1 MATISTLT
9 DTTTHPVAFADQIEV
24 LDRDEAPLLKLF
36 GVGKSNL
43 SKLGHVRDWPQ
54 TKLQWLNDTNA
65 AFTAT
70 TDTSAGTGTSIVLL
84 TGEGQKFRA
93 GDLLYVPTTG
103 EKIIV
108 VSVSSET
115 LTVIRGHGD
124 TSAVSLGAGVA
135 VERRGRAM
143 PEGYTTYAT
152 GYNTT
157 TSLEYNYTQII
168 SQAVSVTETERAT
181 VALGVKDQLD
191 YQIMKLINNGG
202 SAGELPKS
210 LEDIFYYG
218 ERIIRATTGAT
229 VAATIGFAGGF
240 DVFVNDT
247 TATTGLVTTDLARS
261 LTVADVWQKLRNVR
275 DRGGRVTHAI
285 MGGQLIEV
293 FNELFPAQDRVQA
306 TATGGDMPL
315 ETIRTPHGSFSLV
328 YDYRAPSDTV
338 YFVNP
343 KYIGWVPLREFGYK
357 DYKEVGDNCVTD
369 VVGEY
374 TFFVRHG
381 DVTHAKIGGI
391 DF

>member
-9 DTTTHPVAFADQIEV
+9 DTTTHPVAFADQIEI

-54 TKLQWLNDTNA
+54 TKLQWINDTVASHMGTVQN
-65 AFTAT
+65 
-70 TDTSAGTGTSIVLL
+70 SAGTGTSIVLD
-84 TGEGQKFRA
+84 TGEGAKFRA
-93 GDLLYVPTTG
+93 GDIIWVPSTL
-103 EKIIV
+103 EKILVI
-108 VSVSSET
+108 SVSSET
-115 LTVIRGHGD
+115 LTVERGIGA
-124 TSAVSLGAGVA
+124 TSATTLNSTTPIY
-135 VERRGRAM
+135 RKGRVM

-191 YQIMKLINNGG
+191 YQIQKLINNGG

-218 ERIIRATTGAT
+218 ERIIRSTTGAT
-229 VAATIGFAGGF
+229 LASTVGFAGGF
-240 DVFVNDT
+240 DTFVDDT
-247 TATTGLVTTDLARS
+247 TATTGLVTADLGRS
-261 LTVADVWQKLRNVR
+261 LTVSDVWTKLRNVR
-275 DRGGRVTHAI
+275 DRGGRITHAI
-285 MGGQLIEV
+285 MGGAMIEV
-293 FNELFPAQDRVQA
+293 FNELFPAQDRVQGA
-306 TATGGDMPL
+306 SVGGDMPL

-328 YDYRAPSDTV
+328 YDYRAPDETV
-338 YFVNP
+338 YFTNP
-343 KYIGWVPLREFGYK
+343 KYVGWVPLREFGYK

-381 DVTHAKIGGI
+381 DVTHAKIAGI
-391 DF
+391 TV